1 MVQADAEGIEFDI
14 QLSKDSVP
22 MIFHD
27 PHLGRLTGK
36 DALVRELSFSELK
49 ALKVRSKSS
58 DNSGTIPTLDEAL
71 EIVKGKKQLYIE
83 LKKGDSNKIA
93 ESVLS
98 VIDNR
103 LSEDSFT
110 LSSFDP
116 DIIIAVKTRIENVRT
131 GYIFATKLH
140 RFFLNRTEKKVGGC
154 DQWHI
159 ENGLLN
165 ERLLKTAGKQNRE
178 VMVWKVNSEDQM
190 KRCLEMGVDGIITD
204 NINRLNEVLSG

>member
-1 MVQADAEGIEFDI
+1 MVQADAEGIEFDL

-22 MIFHD
+22 MVYHD
-27 PHLGRLTGK
+27 PHLKRMTSVDKLVSDLT
-36 DALVRELSFSELK
+36 ANELK

-71 EIVKGKKQLYIE
+71 EIIIGKKQLYIE

-116 DIIIAVKTRIENVRT
+116 DLIKAVKTR
-131 GYIFATKLH
+131 K
-140 RFFLNRTEKKVGGC
+140 
-154 DQWHI
+154 
-159 ENGLLN
+159 
-165 ERLLKTAGKQNRE
+165 
-178 VMVWKVNSEDQM
+178 
-190 KRCLEMGVDGIITD
+190 
-204 NINRLNEVLSG
+204 